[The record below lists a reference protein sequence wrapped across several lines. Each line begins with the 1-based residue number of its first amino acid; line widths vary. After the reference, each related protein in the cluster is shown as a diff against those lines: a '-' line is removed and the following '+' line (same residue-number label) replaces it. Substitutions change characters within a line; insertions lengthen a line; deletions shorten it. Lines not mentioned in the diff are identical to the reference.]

1 MNKKTPPVG
10 RTAVRDELCRG
21 GDPPQAVNPVEQD
34 SFFSFEKEGHCDIMK
49 NKNA

>member
-1 MNKKTPPVG
+1 
-10 RTAVRDELCRG
+10 
-21 GDPPQAVNPVEQD
+21 VNPVEQD